1 MNRAGLALV
10 TWDREAPSGG
20 NTYNDELVRALRLL
34 GVEVGV
40 HRLPGAWPVADALD
54 RAALTEVLLG
64 QPLSLVDGIVACGA
78 PDAVATA
85 VGAGRRVGVLVHMP
99 LAEERGLTGDERA
112 ERSALEARSLGLAS
126 VVVATSRTAADDLRW
141 RHGLRSVA
149 VARPGAVVPGGDS
162 VEPGGR
168 AILPGGDSVIP
179 GGRAV
184 LPRAEAGGRTT
195 GTGAVAD
202 EPPGRAPHLLM
213 LGALTPTKD
222 PLGLV
227 RALGLLRDLDW
238 TATIAGP
245 GDAEPGY
252 AAQVAR
258 SVAAEGL
265 TGRVRLPGPLT
276 GPALDEEWRA
286 TDLLVLPSRTETFGL
301 VVVEALARGIPAVV
315 GAGTGAEEALGLGRG
330 AGEAGRSAGG
340 RGDDGLPSGRG
351 LPANGGLRGSGG
363 VPANGGLRGSGGVP
377 ANGGLR
383 GSGGLPGA
391 AVQPGDPVRLA
402 EVLRSWLVDP
412 GLRARWRRAALEA
425 APNLP
430 TWEDTARAA
439 AAALG
444 LVVPGS

>member
-1 MNRAGLALV
+1 MNLAGLALV

-34 GVEVGV
+34 GAEVGV
-40 HRLPGAWPVADALD
+40 HRLPGTWPVADALD

-85 VGAGRRVGVLVHMP
+85 VAAGRRVAVLVHMP
-99 LAEERGLTGDERA
+99 LAEERGLTDDERA

-126 VVVATSRTAADDLRW
+126 VVVATSRTAADDLRR
-141 RHGLRSVA
+141 RHGLASVA
-149 VARPGAVVPGGDS
+149 VARPGAVVPGRDF
-162 VEPGGR
+162 VEPGGQ
-168 AILPGGDSVIP
+168 
-179 GGRAV
+179 AV
-184 LPRAEAGGRTT
+184 LPRVEAGGRTT
-195 GTGAVAD
+195 GPGAVAD

-227 RALGLLRDLDW
+227 RALGLLRDLAW

-252 AAQVAR
+252 AGQVAR

-276 GPALDEEWRA
+276 GAALDEEWRA

-301 VVVEALARGIPAVV
+301 VVVEALAHGIPAVV

-330 AGEAGRSAGG
+330 AGEAGRAAGG
-340 RGDDGLPSGRG
+340 REDD
-351 LPANGGLRGSGG
+351 
-363 VPANGGLRGSGGVP
+363 
-377 ANGGLR
+377 
-383 GSGGLPGA
+383 GLPGA

-412 GLRARWRRAALEA
+412 GLRARWRRAAFEA

-444 LVVPGS
+444 LVVTGW